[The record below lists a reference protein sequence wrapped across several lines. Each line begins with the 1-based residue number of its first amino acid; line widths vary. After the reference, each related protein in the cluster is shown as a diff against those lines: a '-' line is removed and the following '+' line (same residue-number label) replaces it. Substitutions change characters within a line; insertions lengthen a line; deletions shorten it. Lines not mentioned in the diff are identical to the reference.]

1 MLKEVTLTPEHG
13 GQEVPMNSIESIIV
27 WGIVAVAA
35 FFSARALYR
44 TFTGK
49 KKNCGCRETT
59 CPYAGRGCDQE
70 NPLC

>member
-1 MLKEVTLTPEHG
+1 
-13 GQEVPMNSIESIIV
+13 MNSIESVIV

-49 KKNCGCRETT
+49 KKGCGCNVVT
-59 CPYAGRGCDQE
+59 CPYAKGGCDQE
-70 NPLC
+70 HPPC